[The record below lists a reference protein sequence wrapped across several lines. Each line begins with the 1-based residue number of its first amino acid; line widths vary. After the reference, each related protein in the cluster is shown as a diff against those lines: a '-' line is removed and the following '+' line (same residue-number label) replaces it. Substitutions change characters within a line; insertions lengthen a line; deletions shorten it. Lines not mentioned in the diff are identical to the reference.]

1 MTTMATERFTLMA
14 YTLTKPR
21 KPIKAKTWRA
31 PKHGA
36 KIKSP
41 VTVFVWENVGI
52 LKLS

>member
-1 MTTMATERFTLMA
+1 MTTMATDRFTLMA

-36 KIKSP
+36 EITSP
-41 VTVFVWENVGI
+41 VTVFKWEYVGI
-52 LKLS
+52 LILG